1 MEEKVKTGKE
11 TIEFQDQQNEI
22 ENLRSELAKS
32 KEELEKSK
40 EELERSKEEA
50 ARYLRWWQEGN
61 GEKEKLQDKLNVLL
75 TKMDKVAAVAGLYIS
90 SKAWK

>member
-32 KEELEKSK
+32 NEELEK
-40 EELERSKEEA
+40 SKEEA

-61 GEKEKLQDKLNVLL
+61 REKEKLQDKLEVLL